1 MAQDIGA
8 TGVQFQVGRVIS
20 TSIAVFGRNI
30 GPFLV
35 IAFIIG
41 IPYLL
46 VSLMTASSIDIE
58 AIQATGQL
66 PSGFWGMIVIG
77 ILIYMLTYALTQAA
91 LVYGTVHDL
100 RGQKA
105 SFGDCLS
112 RGMAVLPRV
121 VIVAVLASIGIWIGS
136 LLLLIPGLILM
147 VMWWIVNPVLVIE
160 GAGIGEAFG
169 RSRALTS
176 GRRWQI
182 FGILVLVGVAYW
194 IVSFVLGL
202 VGGAMGLLVQQL
214 LSAVVMLV
222 FSAFASVLTAVGYY
236 FLRAEKEGIIIDDLA
251 KVFD

>member
-20 TSIAVFGRNI
+20 TSLAVFGRNL
-30 GPFLV
+30 GPFMV
-35 IAFIIG
+35 IALIIG

-46 VSLMTASSIDIE
+46 VSLMTVSSIDVE

-66 PSGFWGMIVIG
+66 PSGFWGMVVIG

-91 LVYGTVHDL
+91 LVYGTVQDL

-112 RGMAVLPRV
+112 RGLAVLPRV
-121 VIVAVLASIGIWIGS
+121 LIVALLASIGIWIGS
-136 LLLLIPGLILM
+136 LLLLVPGVILM
-147 VMWWIVNPVLVIE
+147 VMWWIVNPVLVVE
-160 GAGIGEAFG
+160 GAGVGEAFS
-169 RSRALTS
+169 RSRELTR
-176 GRRWQI
+176 GHRWQI
-182 FGILVLVGVAYW
+182 FGILLLVGVVYW
-194 IVSFVLGL
+194 VASFVLGMI
-202 VGGAMGLLVQQL
+202 GGAIGMLGQQI
-214 LSAVVMLV
+214 LSAIVMLF

-236 FLRAEKEGIIIDDLA
+236 YLRAEKEGIIIDDLA

>member
-8 TGVQFQVGRVIS
+8 PGVQFQIGRVIS

-66 PSGFWGMIVIG
+66 PSGFWGMVVIG
-77 ILIYMLTYALTQAA
+77 ILVYMLTYALTQAA
-91 LVYGTVHDL
+91 LVYGTVQDL

-121 VIVAVLASIGIWIGS
+121 LIVAVLASIGIWIGS
-136 LLLLIPGLILM
+136 LLLLIPGIILM
-147 VMWWIVNPVLVIE
+147 VMWWIVNPVLVVE
-160 GAGIGEAFG
+160 GAGVGEAFG

-182 FGILVLVGVAYW
+182 FGILLLVGVIYW
-194 IVSFVLGL
+194 VVSYVLAL
-202 VGGAMGLLVQQL
+202 VGGAVGLMVQQL

-222 FSAFASVLTAVGYY
+222 FSSFASVLAAVGYY
-236 FLRAEKEGIIIDDLA
+236 YLRAEKEGIMIDDLA